1 MQKRGGWRDAV
12 TLGEGL
18 QLGGLQLEA
27 LHERV
32 VDLAGRRGDV
42 LLVRRQDLVLR
53 RQQALGHPL
62 QDRHPRLRVENGN
75 LSKSNVRV

>member
-1 MQKRGGWRDAV
+1 MTQNPKPLI

-32 VDLAGRRGDV
+32 VDLAGGRGDV
-42 LLVRRQDLVLR
+42 LLVCCQDLVLR
-53 RQQALGHPL
+53 RQQALRHPL
-62 QDRHPRLRVENGN
+62 QDRHPRLQVEGEK
-75 LSKSNVRV
+75 LDSMSWAAGI